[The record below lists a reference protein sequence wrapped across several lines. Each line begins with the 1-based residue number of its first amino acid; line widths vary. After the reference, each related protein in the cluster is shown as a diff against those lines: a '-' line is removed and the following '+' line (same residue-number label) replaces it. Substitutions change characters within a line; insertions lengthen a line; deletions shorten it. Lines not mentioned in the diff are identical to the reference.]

1 MTGSSSFDLARFANR
16 TRAHSA
22 AAAMSR
28 RSLLRGAAVG
38 GLAVAGAGALSGC
51 GVQGHVVP
59 PGAADIGEAGKD
71 YSDTEKKVVWA
82 TWPAYIDVSE
92 KNPSDHPTLDAF
104 EKQTGIQVTY
114 LEVINDNNDWYTKI
128 DPYLV
133 KGIDT
138 GYDVMV
144 VSDYMISKYKA
155 YDYIQELDLA
165 NIPNHAKLLPSVLRD
180 PADPGRRFSVPWA
193 YGYTTIAYNSNLVK
207 QPISS
212 ISEIF
217 TRPDLRGKVSLFS
230 EMEDTMGL
238 ALLATGS
245 NPEKFTDAQFNKA
258 LDYVRRAKE
267 SGQVRAFTG
276 NDYLSD
282 FQQGNTAVTMAYSG
296 DVAQLGK
303 PNLVTVNLPKE
314 GLLSWS
320 DNCVIPNYARH
331 KTNAEK
337 LMNFYLQ
344 PEIAAEL
351 DDYIDYI
358 PSVDGAV
365 AALQQLD
372 SAAAAVPLIVPTK
385 AMDAASH
392 GFMALTIAQLDDYTS
407 RFQQVTGQ

>member
-28 RSLLRGAAVG
+28 RSLLRGVAAG
-38 GLAVAGAGALSGC
+38 GLAATGAVALSGC

-59 PGAADIGEAGKD
+59 PGSDDTGEAGKD
-71 YSDTEKKVVWA
+71 YSATEKKVVWA
-82 TWPAYIDVSE
+82 TWPQYIDVNP
-92 KNPSDHPTLDAF
+92 KNAGDHPTLDEF

-144 VSDYMISKYKA
+144 VSDYMIAKYKA
-155 YDYIQELDLA
+155 YDYIQELNLA
-165 NIPNHAKLLPSVLRD
+165 NIPNHGKLLPSVLRD

-193 YGYTTIAYNSNLVK
+193 YGYTTIAYNTNLVK
-207 QPISS
+207 QPITS
-212 ISEIF
+212 IGEIF
-217 TRPDLRGKVSLFS
+217 TRADLRGKVSLFS

-238 ALLATGS
+238 ALLANGFD
-245 NPEKFTDAQFNKA
+245 PEKFTDDQFNKA
-258 LDYVRRAKE
+258 LDYVRRAKD

-337 LMNFYLQ
+337 LMNFYLE

-358 PSVDGAV
+358 PSVEGAV

-372 SAAAAVPLIVPTK
+372 STAAAVPLIVPTK